1 MTSPIVS
8 DRDQNTV
15 PLAPRE
21 LGVEVAAESRIQPTI
36 RPVFLKLGGS
46 LITDKRQ
53 SEAVRA
59 DVLQRLAEEI
69 AESRRRDPTLSLVIG
84 HGSGSFGHFHARQYG
99 TRAGV
104 QSAAEWLGFARTG
117 DAAARLNRAVV
128 AALLE
133 AGIPAWSI
141 QPGAMTRAT
150 DGTISRGMAD
160 NVLGA
165 LARGVVPVLFGDVLL
180 DDQRGGTIASTEE
193 IFAWLLPRLRPQ
205 LVVLAGEVD
214 GIYSADPLLEPTAT
228 RIPLLTST
236 TLGAVR
242 QGLGGSHGV
251 DVTGGMEAKVQQ
263 ALAMV
268 EAVPQL
274 QVLICSGLVPG
285 QIAKALW
292 QAAFTDMAGSVGTR
306 IARSGE

>member
-1 MTSPIVS
+1 MASPTVS
-8 DRDQNTV
+8 
-15 PLAPRE
+15 
-21 LGVEVAAESRIQPTI
+21 EVAQNVVECAGIDPSELIDQAL

-53 SEAVRA
+53 SEAVRG
-59 DVLQRLAEEI
+59 DVLQRLAQEI
-69 AESRRRDPTLSLVIG
+69 AESRRRDPTLPLVIG

-104 QSAAEWLGFARTG
+104 QSAAEWLGFALTG
-117 DAAARLNRAVV
+117 DAAARLNRAVLS
-128 AALLE
+128 ALLE

-141 QPGAMTRAT
+141 QPGAMLRAT
-150 DGTISRGMAD
+150 DGTISRGLAD
-160 NVLGA
+160 NVNGA
-165 LARGVVPVLFGDVLL
+165 LARGLVPVLFGDVLL

-193 IFAWLLPRLRPQ
+193 IFTWLLPLLRPR

-214 GIYSADPLLEPTAT
+214 GIYSADPLLEPAAT
-228 RIPLLTST
+228 RIPLITPDTLT
-236 TLGAVR
+236 AIR

-274 QVLICSGLVPG
+274 QVLICSGLITG
-285 QIAKALW
+285 QIAQSLL
-292 QAAFTDMAGSVGTR
+292 QPILTDLGSGIGTR
-306 IARSGE
+306 IMQSEEYTQLT